1 MFTRL
6 SKALGPKGNYLA
18 FCRSIGCVPF
28 PVSVRIFGRIATI
41 PEILNIHDNFGEGEL
56 RDPQIEA
63 ILSRAARPVVVDCG
77 VNVGITVRWWFH
89 LNRACRVIGCDM
101 MQEAHDLTRQRL
113 AGRQAD
119 YTGLTAA
126 LSSTDGEAVT
136 IRYTD
141 PLDGRNGIGRG
152 PVGGAADRTLVTCR
166 LDTLLAGCAL
176 ERIDVLKI
184 DIEGYAAKAFLGAPR
199 TLAITQN
206 VILEIHSEQELGE
219 AEAILVR
226 GGFRLRRFRNRNLW
240 FTRS

>member
-18 FCRSIGCVPF
+18 FCRSIGRVPF

-63 ILSRAARPVVVDCG
+63 ILSGAARPVVVDCG

-89 LNRACRVIGCDM
+89 LNPACRVIGCDM
-101 MQEAHDLTRQRL
+101 MQEAHDVTRQRL
-113 AGRQAD
+113 AGRRAD
-119 YTGLTAA
+119 YTGFTAV
-126 LSSTDGEAVT
+126 LSSVDGEAVT

-141 PLDGRNGIGRG
+141 PLDGKNGIGRG
-152 PVGGAADRTLVTCR
+152 PVGGAVERAIVTRR
-166 LDTLLAGCAL
+166 LDTLLAACAL

-184 DIEGYAAKAFLGAPR
+184 DIEGYAAKALLGAPKA
-199 TLAITQN
+199 LAITQN
-206 VILEIHSEQELGE
+206 VILEIHCEQELGE

-240 FTRS
+240 FTRT